1 MLFYSQKIF
10 SLCLN
15 VWVLTADCWQIYFNY
30 HERVEILLLLDAR
43 KVRLM
48 QWRSGEGGIVVQNWR
63 EGVCK
68 REYSVFEGGKGT
80 KVQKRE
86 CIGRWVLLLQVL
98 SAEPAIWFYTAF
110 IIWVKFFSYKVI
122 FNICFIFKKYAILV
136 PTANSLG
143 TVCMILY
150 VDMLSLCDHYWLLI
164 PCEKEKC

>member
-1 MLFYSQKIF
+1 MWRRLGQYWTNIWAMLFYSQKIF

-80 KVQKRE
+80 KVQRRE

-110 IIWVKFFSYKVI
+110 IIWIKFFFFTKSSLISASY
-122 FNICFIFKKYAILV
+122 FRSMLFWFQQRILWE
-136 PTANSLG
+136 
-143 TVCMILY
+143 LY
-150 VDMLSLCDHYWLLI
+150 VWYCM
-164 PCEKEKC
+164 